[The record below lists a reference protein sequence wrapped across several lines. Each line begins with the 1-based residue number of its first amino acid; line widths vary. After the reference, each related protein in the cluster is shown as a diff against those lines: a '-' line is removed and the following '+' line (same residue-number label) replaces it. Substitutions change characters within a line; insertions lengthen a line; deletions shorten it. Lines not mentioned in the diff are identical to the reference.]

1 MRYLFAV
8 LVMALTACEQTPSAP
23 PAPRPALVVTVG
35 EQTTAAP
42 MALVGEI
49 RSRYETAQGF
59 RIDGKI
65 IQRLVDVGTKVSKGQ
80 VLAKLDN
87 IDTGLS
93 SQAAQAEVKAAEA
106 DLDLAQAEL
115 DRYRQLHQRKFVATQ
130 ALEIQEAKFKAAAA
144 RVKQVKAQAAV
155 SGNQSNYTQLV
166 AERDGVVTEIHAEPG
181 QVVIAGDPVVHIA
194 MPSAMEV
201 AIAVPESRMD
211 GVVVGTAA
219 EVRLWTDPKTVYPAK
234 VREVAPAAD
243 SVTRTFRVRVAL
255 GEINSPVMRLGMT
268 AGVRFYYQNSHDWLL
283 PMTSVT
289 QRDGQ
294 SVVWVVNPENGE
306 VQPRPVQM
314 GGFREDGVLISQGL
328 QAGDQ
333 VVIAGVQTLVPGQA
347 VRPTPVVRSE

>member
-1 MRYLFAV
+1 MRYLLAV
-8 LVMALTACEQTPSAP
+8 LVMVLTACEQTPPAP
-23 PAPRPALVVTVG
+23 PVPRPALVVSVG
-35 EQTTAAP
+35 EQTTATP

-65 IQRLVDVGTKVSKGQ
+65 IQRLVDVGSEVKKGQ
-80 VLAKLDN
+80 VLAKLDS
-87 IDTGLS
+87 IDTGLT

-144 RVKQVKAQAAV
+144 RVKEVKAQAAV

-166 AERDGVVTEIHAEPG
+166 AERDGVVTEIRAEPG

-194 MPSAMEV
+194 MPSEMEV
-201 AIAVPESRMD
+201 AIAVPESRMQ
-211 GVVVGTAA
+211 GVAVGTAA

-234 VREVAPAAD
+234 VREVAPAAE

-255 GEINSPVMRLGMT
+255 GEVNSRVMRLGMT

-283 PMTSVT
+283 PMTGVT

-294 SVVWVVNPENGE
+294 SVVWVVNAENGE
-306 VQPRPVQM
+306 VQPKPVQIA
-314 GGFREDGVLISQGL
+314 GFREDGVLISQGL

-333 VVIAGVQTLVPGQA
+333 VVIAGLQTLVPGQV